1 MARGLRAAR
10 IEGCVRPFRALPAL
24 GGEDALLR
32 ALSFLYYG
40 STAAW
45 IPFLNLY
52 LQQIG
57 LSGLQIG
64 VLTGLRPAA
73 TLVSQPMWG
82 VLADLQGRRRT
93 LLLTLALAALSLP
106 GFAWGRDFWFL
117 FVWSILHTSLA
128 SPIGALVD
136 SLVLDYLERERRSSY
151 GLFRMWGAVGWAMLA
166 LAAGRA
172 LEGRDLR
179 LAFAL
184 GAALMAMGW
193 LLALRTPREL
203 GGAGPLGAS
212 WRDAIPLL
220 SNRRL
225 VVFLVLITFL
235 QVGTSPAFSFF
246 SIYMKEL
253 GASRQLIGLSFAV
266 LGLSELPLY
275 LCAAGLIRRIGP
287 ARTLVMAFLLL
298 ALRSFLYS
306 SISQPGWAVVVQLAH
321 GSVALFLVAAVEYVN
336 RLVPGAWRATG
347 QSLFWAAQFGIGS
360 VLGNALGGAL
370 YDRVGARAM
379 FRLSGFAILAVALV
393 AVFTLRD
400 HRDGSCAGV

>member
-1 MARGLRAAR
+1 
-10 IEGCVRPFRALPAL
+10 
-24 GGEDALLR
+24 
-32 ALSFLYYG
+32 
-40 STAAW
+40 
-45 IPFLNLY
+45 
-52 LQQIG
+52 
-57 LSGLQIG
+57 
-64 VLTGLRPAA
+64 
-73 TLVSQPMWG
+73 
-82 VLADLQGRRRT
+82 
-93 LLLTLALAALSLP
+93 
-106 GFAWGRDFWFL
+106 
-117 FVWSILHTSLA
+117 
-128 SPIGALVD
+128 
-136 SLVLDYLERERRSSY
+136 
-151 GLFRMWGAVGWAMLA
+151 
-166 LAAGRA
+166 
-172 LEGRDLR
+172 
-179 LAFAL
+179 
-184 GAALMAMGW
+184 
-193 LLALRTPREL
+193 
-203 GGAGPLGAS
+203 
-212 WRDAIPLL
+212 
-220 SNRRL
+220 
-225 VVFLVLITFL
+225 
-235 QVGTSPAFSFF
+235 
-246 SIYMKEL
+246 
-253 GASRQLIGLSFAV
+253 LIGLSFAV